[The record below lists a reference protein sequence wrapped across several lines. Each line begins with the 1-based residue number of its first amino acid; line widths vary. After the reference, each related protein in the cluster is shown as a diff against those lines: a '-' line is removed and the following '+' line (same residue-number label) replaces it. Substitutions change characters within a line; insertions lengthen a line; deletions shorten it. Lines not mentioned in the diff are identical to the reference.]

1 MCIHGKILGLCHPG
15 VLCHAETWSERRWP
29 ARASCFGRTYSTCS
43 TLSCSVWPGASAC
56 YFILRCVS
64 AYDAFVLTGLS
75 QHADVPHLSV
85 SSILAPVH
93 SPREEN
99 SCVHL
104 LHLLHP
110 RGFQSRP
117 LLCHMCR
124 WCWVMLHR
132 CDFEARRELRTEEE
146 QTQCIHWQLPLL
158 LSHSKPT
165 TTHICC
171 THTDAMTV
179 R

>member
-1 MCIHGKILGLCHPG
+1 MVWKSHLPFNDVQQVCIHRKILGLCHPG

-29 ARASCFGRTYSTCS
+29 ARASCSEGTYSTCS

-99 SCVHL
+99 SCVCL

-110 RGFQSRP
+110 RGSSESSPP
-117 LLCHMCR
+117 LPHVQVVLG
-124 WCWVMLHR
+124 
-132 CDFEARRELRTEEE
+132 DAAPLRF
-146 QTQCIHWQLPLL
+146 
-158 LSHSKPT
+158 
-165 TTHICC
+165 
-171 THTDAMTV
+171 
-179 R
+179 